1 MGTNY
6 YVHTP
11 ACPNACDHCSASERL
26 HLGKSSMGW
35 RFLFQ
40 AEEDWPRE
48 QAYSLWLE
56 RAKSGEIRDEYG
68 RTHALDEL
76 LAFVETKQD
85 SRSHTDDDPEM
96 RRVHGAL
103 YDSLRAS
110 DFVCEGYDFCGRY
123 FS

>member
-11 ACPNACDHCSASERL
+11 SCPNACDHCSASEEL
-26 HLGKSSMGW
+26 HLGKSSVGW

-48 QAYSLWLE
+48 EAYGLWLE

-68 RTHALDEL
+68 EVIALDDL
-76 LAFVETKQD
+76 LAFVGRKQED
-85 SRSHTDDDPEM
+85 RSHMDDYPG
-96 RRVHGAL
+96 RPRGAL
-103 YDSLRAS
+103 HNSLRAS